1 VTDEGALAVDC
12 RKIER
17 GVDGI
22 EVLFAL
28 GELIGKDVGECG
40 DLNAG
45 VFRERGSDRGT
56 AASASEQAVAHARI
70 GSVAE
75 CSLGFDEEESGG
87 CGCALNKFASVHL
100 RRVSVVALCGFG
112 LGEDAL

>member
-1 VTDEGALAVDC
+1 MEIWIASTSAQAAIALLRRVVTDEGALAVDC

-17 GVDGI
+17 GAVDGI

-45 VFRERGSDRGT
+45 VLSGERGSDRGT

-70 GSVAE
+70 GSVAGMQ
-75 CSLGFDEEESGG
+75 S
-87 CGCALNKFASVHL
+87 
-100 RRVSVVALCGFG
+100 RV
-112 LGEDAL
+112 